1 VSGAEKPTGAA
12 GVRFL
17 NPATRDYEHDTV
29 SGQLKQMPSVRQRVL
44 IALTTTIESS
54 TVQREFGLRRPRKID
69 GQFLVRMKQAIR
81 EALRQMTDV
90 EKVMR
95 VERIDVERGVS
106 GSATARVQ
114 TTVVFVDLTTGKE
127 DAVRA

>member
-1 VSGAEKPTGAA
+1 
-12 GVRFL
+12 
-17 NPATRDYEHDTV
+17 
-29 SGQLKQMPSVRQRVL
+29 
-44 IALTTTIESS
+44 
-54 TVQREFGLRRPRKID
+54 
-69 GQFLVRMKQAIR
+69 MKQAIR